1 MDINAHLPK
10 WFINYLQKTKK
21 RKVHS
26 PFIDNIWDTDLADM
40 QSINKFNKKFRI
52 LSCVND
58 IYGKYAWVIPLKD
71 KKGVTIINSFQK
83 ILDELNRKP
92 KKIWVHRDSEFCH
105 RSIKSFLQNND
116 VEMHSVHNEGKS
128 VIAERFIR
136 TLMNKIYNCMA

>member
-1 MDINAHLPK
+1 
-10 WFINYLQKTKK
+10 
-21 RKVHS
+21 
-26 PFIDNIWDTDLADM
+26 M

-105 RSIKSFLQNND
+105 RSIKSFL
-116 VEMHSVHNEGKS
+116 
-128 VIAERFIR
+128 
-136 TLMNKIYNCMA
+136 